1 MDSNGTRFLALD
13 GPADFGT
20 TEPDLVW
27 DTAQGALTL
36 AQRQQLRL
44 PGAPRS
50 QAESAWRDAR
60 PLVLDGFGQ
69 LGRIAEDDSQLEF
82 GLGWPASEWRAVRA
96 DHADDVAPSLE
107 SLALDPVDAPA
118 GSRIKDLHLGGSGL
132 AALPYT
138 DGTSHGLLVVHLRER
153 WQARC
158 ALSLAPLRA
167 WVDADDAIWV
177 AGENA
182 LALCR
187 GRPLP
192 HGYRPRPER
201 FEPSAPNPHPLRQ
214 HWLQPLAAGLQVRGI
229 CADAAQLYLLVW
241 QDGPFRQAVLR
252 RRREPV
258 RDEALQAYPVDA
270 EVPPATDI
278 AAVDRG
284 RLALL
289 APRDPAD
296 TDFRLRDCPVVTLEE
311 AAAETPARARLVRE
325 RYPLRSPAAG
335 RFVRGVDAQAR
346 YLAADGPRELHRLA
360 QARYP
365 RQAGGALRRPLDSLE
380 PDTLWHRLYLEACI
394 PPGCAIEVAAR
405 ATDDWDERGAA
416 GWDLQPTPLWQRR
429 PSELPYARGRV
440 NPVPGRQGLFEI
452 LLQRANGAIRELRGR
467 YLQLR
472 LTLSGDGRHS
482 PAIHAIRVWYPRHS
496 WQQAHLPQH
505 FHQQEAPPARTP
517 PPDPPWP
524 GNGADFRERLL
535 ASLEGLLTPLEE
547 RIAAAEIFLL
557 PEAAPASRLPALAAT
572 LGTRLPEHWPEPR
585 RRRWLARTGELQRR
599 RGTLAGL
606 ALALDIATDGL
617 VAAGHVVPVENFR
630 LRRTLATLLGL
641 DLSDDHHPLTL
652 GTGQSGNSIVGESL
666 ILAEDDAREFL
677 ALFAPELATGA
688 ERRAVETFFDRYAR
702 RLTVVLH
709 GEARHRRA
717 AVEAVLAE
725 QAPATVQWVVRESD
739 HPFVPG
745 LSPLLGI
752 DTLLKDE
759 PPPARVVLDR
769 SRLGRGDLLRNPAAF
784 SPEHARPRT
793 DSGQPHGDRP

>member
-13 GPADFGT
+13 GPGDFGT
-20 TEPDLVW
+20 TEPELVW
-27 DTAQGALTL
+27 DTAQAAFTL
-36 AQRQQLRL
+36 AQRHQLRL
-44 PGAPRS
+44 PGAPES
-50 QAESAWRDAR
+50 QAESDWRDAR

-69 LGRIAEDDSQLEF
+69 LGRISADGTRLEF
-82 GLGWPASEWRAVRA
+82 ALSWAAGEWQAVRA
-96 DHADDVAPSLE
+96 DHADDFAPSLE
-107 SLALDPVDAPA
+107 SLALDPVDAPP
-118 GSRIKDLHLGGSGL
+118 GSRFVDLHLGGSGL

-138 DGTSHGLLVVHLRER
+138 DGGSHGLLVVHLRER

-177 AGENA
+177 AGEHA

-201 FEPSAPNPHPLRQ
+201 FEPRAPNPHPLRQ
-214 HWLQPLAAGLQVRGI
+214 HWLQPLAAGLRVRGL
-229 CADAAQLYLLVW
+229 AGDAAHLYLLARADEGAG
-241 QDGPFRQAVLR
+241 QLVLR
-252 RRREPV
+252 RRLAAV
-258 RDEALQAYPVDA
+258 RDEPLQAYPVDP

-296 TDFRLRDCPVVTLEE
+296 PDFRLRDCPVVTLEE
-311 AAAETPARARLVRE
+311 AAAESPHRARLVRE
-325 RYPLRSPAAG
+325 RYPLRSPAAA
-335 RFVRGVDAQAR
+335 RFVGGVDAQAR

-365 RQAGGALRRPLDSLE
+365 ARATGVLRRPLDSLE

-394 PPGCAIEVAAR
+394 PPGCRIELAAR
-405 ATDDWDERGAA
+405 VTDDWEERGAA
-416 GWDLQPTPLWQRR
+416 GWDVQPAPLWQRQ
-429 PSELPYARGRV
+429 PSELPYAPGRV
-440 NPVPGRQGLFEI
+440 SPVAGRQGLFEV
-452 LLQRANGAIRELRGR
+452 LLQRSNGPVRELRGR

-472 LTLSGDGRHS
+472 VTLSGDGRHS
-482 PAIHAIRVWYPRHS
+482 PAIHALRVWFPRHS

-505 FHQQEAPPARTP
+505 FHQQERPPARTP
-517 PPDPPWP
+517 AHDAPQP

-535 ASLEGLLTPLEE
+535 ASLEGMLSPLEE
-547 RIAAAEIFLL
+547 RIAAAEIFLR
-557 PEAAPASRLPALAAT
+557 PEAAPAARLPALAAT
-572 LGTRLPEHWPEPR
+572 LGTRLPEHWPEAR

-688 ERRAVETFFDRYAR
+688 ERRAVETFFDRYGR

-709 GEARHRRA
+709 AEARRRRA
-717 AVEAVLAE
+717 TVEAVLAE

-752 DTLLKDE
+752 DTLLRDE
-759 PPPARVVLDR
+759 PPPAPVVLDE
-769 SRLGRGDLLRNPAAF
+769 SRLGRGDLLRNPAAL
-784 SPEHARPRT
+784 SPEHARPRS